1 MLKSENHEI
10 MISGEKNKLLI
21 TIRPTQFSTA
31 YQLII
36 TKLYLHV
43 REVPLVK
50 LFLIKLVS

>member
-36 TKLYLHV
+36 MKLYLHV